1 MEVKKLKISVT
12 GFFNAGKT
20 TSIHTLDDKAIS
32 VETKLAEE
40 YEPGKT
46 HTTTGFDLGR
56 LVWARPNLNK
66 ETEGVIMSKVEYLR
80 DKNEYIGWH
89 TLDFEIKG
97 SPGQVQF
104 KTVRQILAKGS
115 DGVLMLIDGCDLGN
129 IGNAMAI
136 LEEVKLNLD
145 KNIPLKIIANKSD
158 RVDYHGGE
166 LISTMIGDNVYEG
179 SAKNNIGIKDAII
192 EILKTIIHDSD
203 EVKLR
208 GEAIA

>member
-1 MEVKKLKISVT
+1 MEGKKLKIFVT

-20 TSIHTLDDKAIS
+20 TLIHTLDDKAIS

-89 TLDFEIKG
+89 VLDFEIKG
-97 SPGQVQF
+97 SPGQIQF
-104 KTVRQILAKGS
+104 KTVRKVLAKGS

-136 LEEVKLNLD
+136 LEEVRISLE
-145 KNIPLKIIANKSD
+145 KNIPLKVIANKSD
-158 RVDYHGGE
+158 REDYNGGE
-166 LISTMIGDNVYEG
+166 LISTMIGENVYEG

-192 EILKTIIHDSD
+192 EILKTIINDSD

-208 GEAIA
+208 GEAVA

>member
-1 MEVKKLKISVT
+1 MEGKKLKIFVT

-20 TSIHTLDDKAIS
+20 TLIHTLDDKAIS

-89 TLDFEIKG
+89 VLDFEIKG
-97 SPGQVQF
+97 SPGQIQF
-104 KTVRQILAKGS
+104 KTVRKVLAKGS

-136 LEEVKLNLD
+136 LEEVRISLE

-158 RVDYHGGE
+158 REDYNGGE
-166 LISTMIGDNVYEG
+166 LISTMIGENVYEG

-192 EILKTIIHDSD
+192 EILKTIINDSD

-208 GEAIA
+208 GEAVA